1 MGSTSTAPGS
11 GTVSTSTAGLIVAGG
26 AISVLATGKLLQY
39 ALYGRRQRSTAAN
52 PGVQVQRNELVP
64 SASSGRTD
72 GTTTDVV
79 ASVPAPANN
88 EVQVRVVIEAPP
100 FRSGHPTAAQ
110 NAMADVFATTYH
122 MMLDYIFSAFTSGTS
137 W

>member
-1 MGSTSTAPGS
+1 LGWI
-11 GTVSTSTAGLIVAGG
+11 GL
-26 AISVLATGKLLQY
+26 
-39 ALYGRRQRSTAAN
+39 AAN
-52 PGVQVQRNELVP
+52 PGAQITVTGTHPGVQVQRNELVS
-64 SASSGRTD
+64 SASWGRTD

-110 NAMADVFATTYH
+110 NAMADVFTTTCR
-122 MMLDYIFSAFTSGTS
+122 MMLDYIFSAFTSGNS

>member
-1 MGSTSTAPGS
+1 M
-11 GTVSTSTAGLIVAGG
+11 VV
-26 AISVLATGKLLQY
+26 
-39 ALYGRRQRSTAAN
+39 AAN
-52 PGVQVQRNELVP
+52 PGAQITVTATHPRVQVQKNEVVP

-72 GTTTDVV
+72 GPATDVV

-88 EVQVRVVIEAPP
+88 EVQVQVVVEAPP

-110 NAMADVFATTYH
+110 NAMADVFTTTYR
-122 MMLDYIFSAFTSGTS
+122 MILDYIFSAFTSGTS